1 MIEVLKVLAGK
12 VNGRASVI
20 LTTMILIY
28 MLGTATLVNH
38 FFVCVGLI
46 TFLCVSFL
54 VMTFFKK
61 KKEDTEKSNTG

>member
-12 VNGRASVI
+12 VNGRASVA

-28 MLGTATLVNH
+28 MLGTSAVINH

-46 TFLCVSFL
+46 TFLCVFFL
-54 VMTFFKK
+54 IMSMFKK
-61 KKEDTEKSNTG
+61 KDDKKDNTG